1 MLKGS
6 RKYWTLAII
15 CGVLAAGLFYLYI
28 QDVKQQYRP
37 DDLITVI
44 KARTDVK
51 RDSIVTEEM
60 LQAIEL
66 PGKYAHPDAVQK
78 RQDIVGKIAGSDIS
92 AGEIILKQKLVEQ
105 DNSTDRMAYRVPQS
119 KRAVAI
125 GIDSIS
131 GVAGYIKE
139 GDRVDVFA
147 TLDVADSSGSREEE
161 TYTVLTLQ
169 NIEVLAVGS
178 SFGQSGGDEGG
189 KTLTLAVSPEE
200 ASSLILASERGAVRM
215 ALRSPVDH
223 TLTTV
228 PPLQL
233 PGLVNPPLNP

>member
-6 RKYWTLAII
+6 RKYWILAVI

-28 QDVKQQYRP
+28 QDIKQQYRP

-78 RQDIVGKIAGSDIS
+78 RKDIVGKIAGSDIS